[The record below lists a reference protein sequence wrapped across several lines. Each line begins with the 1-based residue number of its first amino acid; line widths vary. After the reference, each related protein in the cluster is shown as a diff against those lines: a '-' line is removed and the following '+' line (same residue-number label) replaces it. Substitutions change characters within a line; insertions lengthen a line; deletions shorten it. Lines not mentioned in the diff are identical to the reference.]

1 MRILISAGGTGG
13 HIYPAL
19 AIIEGFKKYDKDL
32 EVLYIGTKNRME
44 KDIVP
49 KNGIPYYGIEI
60 YGLSKNIFK
69 DIKDVFLIF
78 KAKKEIKKKILEF
91 KPDVVLG
98 IGGYVTY
105 PVLSVAKSLHIKTFI
120 HEQNAIPGKTNK
132 MISKYADIIGISF
145 KESAKYFPNRNVL
158 YTGNPTGIR
167 ALNTPKITK
176 SSLGLNDDKPLVVVV
191 CGSLGSETVNNAMKG
206 YLKTLENKDYQVVYI
221 TGKNLYEE
229 FVKIKYPKNVK
240 VLPYLDNLTG
250 LLKETDVLVAR
261 AGASTIAEVLSLK
274 VPTIFIPSPYVANN
288 HQYYNAVSL
297 KNDNLALMLE
307 EKDLSIPN
315 ITRNIE
321 DLLYNKDKQI
331 KIKNNLNKV
340 STLDSTKI
348 IYDAIKELIKK

>member
-32 EVLYIGTKNRME
+32 EVLYIGTENRME

-105 PVLSVAKSLHIKTFI
+105 PVLSAAKSLHIKTFI

-167 ALNTPKITK
+167 ALNTPRITK

-206 YLKTLENKDYQVVYI
+206 YLKTLENKNYQVVYI
-221 TGKNLYEE
+221 TGKNLFEE
-229 FVKIKYPKNVK
+229 FIKIKYPKNIK

-315 ITRNIE
+315 ITKNIE

>member
-1 MRILISAGGTGG
+1 
-13 HIYPAL
+13 
-19 AIIEGFKKYDKDL
+19 
-32 EVLYIGTKNRME
+32 
-44 KDIVP
+44 
-49 KNGIPYYGIEI
+49 
-60 YGLSKNIFK
+60 
-69 DIKDVFLIF
+69 
-78 KAKKEIKKKILEF
+78 
-91 KPDVVLG
+91 
-98 IGGYVTY
+98 
-105 PVLSVAKSLHIKTFI
+105 
-120 HEQNAIPGKTNK
+120 
-132 MISKYADIIGISF
+132 
-145 KESAKYFPNRNVL
+145 
-158 YTGNPTGIR
+158 
-167 ALNTPKITK
+167 
-176 SSLGLNDDKPLVVVV
+176 
-191 CGSLGSETVNNAMKG
+191 MKG

-229 FVKIKYPKNVK
+229 FIKIKYPKNVK

-315 ITRNIE
+315 ITKNIE

>member
-167 ALNTPKITK
+167 ALNTPKITN
-176 SSLGLNDDKPLVVVV
+176 SSLGLKDDKPLVVVD

-315 ITRNIE
+315 ITKNIE

>member
-78 KAKKEIKKKILEF
+78 KAKKEIKKKMLEF

-167 ALNTPKITK
+167 ALNTPRITK

-191 CGSLGSETVNNAMKG
+191 CGSLGSESVNNAMKG

-229 FVKIKYPKNVK
+229 FIKIKYPKNVK

-315 ITRNIE
+315 ITKNIE

>member
-49 KNGIPYYGIEI
+49 KNGIPYYGTEI
-60 YGLSKNIFK
+60 YDLSKNIFK

-315 ITRNIE
+315 ITKNIE

>member
-132 MISKYADIIGISF
+132 MISNKADIIGISF

-167 ALNTPKITK
+167 ALNTPRITK

-315 ITRNIE
+315 ITKNIE